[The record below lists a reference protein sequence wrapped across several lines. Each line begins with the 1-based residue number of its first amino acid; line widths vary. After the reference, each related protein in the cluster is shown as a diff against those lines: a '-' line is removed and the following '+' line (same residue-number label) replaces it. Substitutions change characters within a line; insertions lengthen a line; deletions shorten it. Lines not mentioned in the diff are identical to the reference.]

1 MYTSYIGKKFLKLYN
16 ERNDTDLTPKEFF
29 NIIQFPIFF
38 DDPKHLMHV
47 HGSTF
52 FQKIGKE
59 QKSED
64 RESIVRLRR
73 LNDDISHGKISAS
86 TYVGYAT
93 EKATGVTSGQVSSI
107 GNVINEDEI
116 YSSWIGAG
124 LGVGIEG
131 RYVFLTNHDE
141 LIWEIFEGWKY
152 YRDYLSQTP
161 NIKDKE
167 VEFWN
172 AWWLINSLA
181 TDYNPTSPTE
191 SLTIEHSTSVGETR
205 IKKKR
210 WSELMFSL
218 SKRYYQ
224 EDKLTIYAYQL
235 DKTNTTLGFI
245 NIYLKQI
252 HELYELRDQIFIEK
266 NSTILSDFEIEQL
279 ETFYNFRSA
288 CQFGTIGLKSLE
300 PANLREFMPKGSV
313 QYAQGKDFKFNNE
326 ESYINYKLFK
336 IWIIAMLNK
345 KELIQLADKAALAL
359 LEYANKNIDDGRG
372 KKGKDQDVKN
382 VIESKHYKEFTE
394 KIKAIIDKS
403 NSLIIQEIVQK
414 AYTEIAIDNFP
425 LFLTLMRFQYQ
436 VHKVNS

>member
-1 MYTSYIGKKFLKLYN
+1 MYTSYIGKKLLKLYN
-16 ERNDTDLTPKEFF
+16 ERNDTNLTPKEFF
-29 NIIQFPIFF
+29 DSVQFPIFF
-38 DDPKHLMHV
+38 DDSKHLMHV

-52 FQKIGKE
+52 FQKVSKE
-59 QKSED
+59 QKSAD
-64 RESIVRLRR
+64 RESIIRLRR
-73 LNDDISHGKISAS
+73 LHENVSNGKISAS
-86 TYVGYAT
+86 TYVGYAA
-93 EKATGVTSGQVSSI
+93 EKATGVTSGQVSSVRNFI
-107 GNVINEDEI
+107 DEDEV

-131 RYVFLTNHDE
+131 RYVFLTNNDE
-141 LIWEIFEGWKY
+141 LIWKIFEGWKY

-172 AWWLINSLA
+172 AWWLINSLGK
-181 TDYNPTSPTE
+181 DYNPISPTE
-191 SLTIEHSTSVGETR
+191 SLTIEHNTSVGETR

-210 WSELMFSL
+210 WSELMFPL
-218 SKRYYQ
+218 SKSYYQ
-224 EDKLTIYAYQL
+224 KDKLTVYAYQL

-252 HELYELRDQIFIEK
+252 HELYELRDQIFIEESK
-266 NSTILSDFEIEQL
+266 TILSDLQIEQL

-300 PANLREFMPKGSV
+300 PAKLREFMPKGSI

-345 KELIQLADKAALAL
+345 TELLQLASDIATSLVAIEAK
-359 LEYANKNIDDGRG
+359 DDRG
-372 KKGKDQDVKN
+372 KKVLFTLSKEVR
-382 VIESKHYKEFTE
+382 ESKNIKEFIE
-394 KIKAIIDKS
+394 KLTQVLDNAPENGDIFRSCVEQVLKMP
-403 NSLIIQEIVQK
+403 
-414 AYTEIAIDNFP
+414 TDNFP
-425 LFLTLMRFQYQ
+425 LFITLIRFEYTYQ
-436 VHKVNS
+436 KSKK